1 MSITRTSACIA
12 GDDQSL
18 NQLLLRFIGCC
29 ARLDAVAAEEVI
41 WDYAPSGYNNYANIS
56 ATEGD
61 AATYLTND
69 AHFVGSKYKKAQYI
83 EYTDA
88 TFTTVKPTPVWQGN
102 LGPTIRAE
110 VIQVLWYL
118 LLSA

>member
-1 MSITRTSACIA
+1 
-12 GDDQSL
+12 
-18 NQLLLRFIGCC
+18 LLHKTNSHTHAWHG
-29 ARLDAVAAEEVI
+29 AVAAEEVI
-41 WDYAPSGYNNYANIS
+41 WDFAPSGYNNYANIS

-69 AHFVGSKYKKAQYI
+69 AQFIGSKYKKAQYI

-88 TFTTVKPTPVWQGN
+88 SFTTIKPTPVWQGN

-110 VIQVLWYL
+110 VLQ
-118 LLSA
+118 